1 MIVTLRL
8 AEEKIKE
15 SQIEKGGIPPDF
27 ADRGGVY
34 RARAYASAKS
44 RAPATNCRATKCRTP
59 TSSSTHAREHT
70 ISRASYPQDI
80 HNVAQIQQHLLFNYD
95 TR

>member
-27 ADRGGVY
+27 ADR
-34 RARAYASAKS
+34 
-44 RAPATNCRATKCRTP
+44 
-59 TSSSTHAREHT
+59 
-70 ISRASYPQDI
+70 
-80 HNVAQIQQHLLFNYD
+80 
-95 TR
+95 

>member
-15 SQIEKGGIPPDF
+15 SHFQKGGCTPQTLRIADEF
-27 ADRGGVY
+27 ASGRERLASVV
-34 RARAYASAKS
+34 ARAAN
-44 RAPATNCRATKCRTP
+44 RRATNCRTP

-70 ISRASYPQDI
+70 ISRAKLSTGYP
-80 HNVAQIQQHLLFNYD
+80 HLI
-95 TR
+95 